1 MTQDKRGL
9 NMSIFSLKLKLQRSI
24 QVFALAIVFATAI
37 LFITMYYGTD
47 KWILGL
53 LPTIIVLSIIG
64 EIALARAIVRLTA
77 LTGQIENKDGDSFE
91 DRFAGISGLN
101 GLLYALVPLI
111 YCTTFICL
119 YALKINIFDFKIV
132 NVWVS
137 GSLLALTSYFLYKT
151 INQLSFA
158 LLFIS
163 IIYGW
168 TDIAKANKVK
178 KNIDSVVIPE
188 SVDLPTNFKKMAKKY
203 AQRIDWLENHI
214 DEKTKDEYQHKISI
228 YQNVLRDIEDITNG
242 IEL

>member
-1 MTQDKRGL
+1 
-9 NMSIFSLKLKLQRSI
+9 MSIFSLKLRLQRSV

-37 LFITMYYGTD
+37 FFITIYYGTD

-53 LPTIIVLSIIG
+53 LPTIVILSIIG
-64 EIALARAIVRLTA
+64 EFALARAIVRLTS
-77 LTGQIENKDGDSFE
+77 LTGRIEGEEGDSFE

-111 YCTTFICL
+111 YCTTFVCL
-119 YALKINIFDFKIV
+119 YMIEVNMFDFVIV

-137 GSLLALTSYFLYKT
+137 VSLFVLTTYFLYKT
-151 INQLSFA
+151 INQLSFT

-168 TDIAKANKVK
+168 TDTAKANKLK
-178 KNIDSVVIPE
+178 RHIDEVVVPE
-188 SVDLPTNFKKMAKKY
+188 GVNLSANFKKMAKKY
-203 AQRIDWLENHI
+203 TQRIDWLETHI
-214 DEKTKDEYQHKISI
+214 DDNNRDEYKHKISI
-228 YQNVLRDIEDITNG
+228 YQIILRDIEDIVNG